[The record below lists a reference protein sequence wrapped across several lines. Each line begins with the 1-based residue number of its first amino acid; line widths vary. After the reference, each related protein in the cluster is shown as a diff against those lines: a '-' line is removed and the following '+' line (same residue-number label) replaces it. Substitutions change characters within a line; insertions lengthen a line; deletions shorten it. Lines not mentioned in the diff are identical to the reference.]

1 MQSIIFRYIFNCVE
15 KVNNMEDY
23 LKLDVKRVYS
33 PLALSVPKYE
43 KSTRKDH
50 QKQHTSFSIL
60 DLEGALV

>member
-1 MQSIIFRYIFNCVE
+1 
-15 KVNNMEDY
+15 MEDY

-60 DLEGALV
+60 DLEGALLWNFGETLKWVQVMP

>member
-1 MQSIIFRYIFNCVE
+1 
-15 KVNNMEDY
+15 MEDY